1 MKTAE
6 NIEKLIKEF
15 FKTKKSSAAISSK
28 MDKKILD
35 DALAAF
41 EKSKTT
47 ETAQFQPSVWRIIMK
62 SKITKLAVAA
72 VLVIAA
78 VMFITILNKSVSPAW
93 ALSETIEILRNFGGL
108 CMIGTIT
115 IDGQEKGTEI
125 WMQANK
131 SKTSSQDCVTHI
143 TNGIIQWAKDGSTY
157 TYIPQE
163 NTVYYEN
170 AVTAGASPW
179 LGPALLEMLGK
190 MEGTKILKSKDLATG
205 GGRVT
210 LIGSIQNVN
219 GFNEYVIE
227 FDAETKLPVTL
238 KMWDHPDRSGRP
250 TFEAYKI
257 TYYKELSKDLFDVKL
272 PGNPKYVEKPLTIPN
287 ENIGLLSSP
296 DDGISAEGLS
306 QQEACEKIIK
316 QFYQADIDGDVKQFK
331 KLCPL
336 TRNWYDGDLR
346 SFILRTGQDD
356 RAVELIKIGQICK
369 MGSSKL
375 GAIAAVPVISKHK
388 DGIKAEDKMIV
399 QFRQV
404 GGKSSCVIYGPYGF
418 TRELE

>member
-1 MKTAE
+1 MNTAE
-6 NIEKLIKEF
+6 NIEKLVKAF
-15 FKTKKSSAAISSK
+15 FKTKKSSAVMPIEK
-28 MDKKILD
+28 DKQILD
-35 DALAAF
+35 DALSAY
-41 EKSKTT
+41 EKSKMNIS
-47 ETAQFQPSVWRIIMK
+47 ADLQPGVWRIIMK
-62 SKITKLAVAA
+62 SRITKLVSAAA
-72 VLVIAA
+72 VVLAA
-78 VMFITILNKSVSPAW
+78 TLGILFLKQTAAPAW
-93 ALSETIEILRNFGGL
+93 ALSESIEALRNFGGL
-108 CMIGTIT
+108 CMVGTVT

-131 SKTSSQDCVTHI
+131 SKTSSQDCLTHI
-143 TNGIIQWAKDGSTY
+143 TNGIIQWVRDGSTY

-179 LGPALLEMLGK
+179 LGPPLLEMLGK
-190 MEGTKILKSKDLATG
+190 MEGTKIIKSKDPATG
-205 GGRVT
+205 GGRAT

-227 FDAETKLPVTL
+227 FDTETKLPVAM
-238 KMWDHPDRSGRP
+238 KMWDHPDRSGPP
-250 TFEAYKI
+250 TFEASKI
-257 TYYKELSKDLFDVKL
+257 TYYEELSKDLFDVKL

-306 QQEACEKIIK
+306 QQQACEKIVK
-316 QFYQADIDGDVKQFK
+316 QIYEADIAGDVKQFK

-336 TRNWYDGDLR
+336 ARNWYDEDLR
-346 SFILRTGQDD
+346 SFILRKGQGEQV
-356 RAVELIKIGQICK
+356 VELIKIGQICK

-375 GAIAAVPVISKHK
+375 GPLAAVPVIFKHK

-404 GGKSSCVIYGPYGF
+404 GGKSSCVVYGPYGF
-418 TRELE
+418 TQEIE